1 MPLGDAL
8 QGLTTLAVIVVGS
21 VLVGNLFNRIG
32 QPRVLGPVVAGIAVG
47 TALAA
52 CPESIRAELIPTTS
66 RQLLDAAGTAG
77 LLLLMFAAGNEL
89 RRFGK
94 LGDASIGWR
103 AVPCVLIPIGASVLA
118 AWPFAARLG
127 VPEHHHEM
135 YGWMFVGIALGI
147 TAVPVLVLIVKDL
160 GIGLSPAAQV
170 ALRISVVTDGLAWIL
185 VTALVVVSHATA
197 LSPRTLAIG
206 AGLLVAVV
214 FVIPRVAP
222 RVTSLNQGG
231 SAAVMMALSALVGA
245 AATQLLGFH
254 PAIGAVIAGLSFPA
268 SLGEA
273 SSTRGF
279 TSIVNVLWPA
289 FFVSIAMSVPLQA
302 LHDVGSWNG
311 VWCTAVL
318 VLVAFGSKLA
328 AGFVF
333 GAANRWPWRQS
344 AKLGVLLDCRG
355 VTEIAIASVGFQARL
370 ISPFAFA
377 MLCGLAIATTAVTAP
392 LYRALGTETTETR
405 ETTEAARAA

>member
-8 QGLTTLAVIVVGS
+8 QGLTILAVIVIGS
-21 VLVGNLFNRIG
+21 VLIGNLFNRFG
-32 QPRVLGPVVAGIAVG
+32 QPRVLGPIVAGIGVG

-52 CPESIRAELIPTTS
+52 CPVSLRTELIPTTS
-66 RQLLDAAGTAG
+66 RQLLDAVGTAG

-94 LGDASIGWR
+94 LGDTSIGWR
-103 AVPCVLIPIGASVLA
+103 AVPCVLIPITASVLA

-127 VPEHHHEM
+127 VPEHHET
-135 YGWMFVGIALGI
+135 YGWVFVGIALGI
-147 TAVPVLVLIVKDL
+147 TAVPVLVLIIKDL
-160 GIGLSPAAQV
+160 GIGLSPVAQV
-170 ALRISVVTDGLAWIL
+170 ALRISVVTDGFAWIL
-185 VTALVVVSHATA
+185 VTALVVISHATA
-197 LSPRTLAIG
+197 MSSRTVAIG
-206 AGLLVAVV
+206 ATLLVVVV
-214 FVIPRVAP
+214 FVIPRVVP
-222 RVTSLNQGG
+222 RITSLSQGG
-231 SAAVMMALSALVGA
+231 ALAAMMAVSALVGA

-254 PAIGAVIAGLSFPA
+254 PAIGAVIAGFSFPA
-268 SLGEA
+268 ALAEA
-273 SSTRGF
+273 SSGRGF
-279 TSIVNVLWPA
+279 NSVVNVLWPA

-302 LHDVGSWNG
+302 LHELVSWDG
-311 VWCTAVL
+311 VWCVAVL
-318 VLVAFGSKLA
+318 AIVAFVSKLA

-333 GAANRWPWRQS
+333 GAINRWPWRSS

-405 ETTEAARAA
+405 ETTTEVAEAA